1 MRVFQHLTVTATL
14 ALYSFARLT
23 NSAQLPAGSSY
34 GVPGFNASYDYVVI
48 GGGLGGL
55 TTATRLA
62 QDGRYSIAVIEAGG
76 FYELEN
82 GNHSVVP
89 RYSFDVAPGVDW

>member
-1 MRVFQHLTVTATL
+1 M
-14 ALYSFARLT
+14 
-23 NSAQLPAGSSY
+23 
-34 GVPGFNASYDYVVI
+34 I
-48 GGGLGGL
+48 GGGLGSL

-82 GNHSVVP
+82 GNRSVVP